1 MTFKE
6 AVNKILSVEQ
16 KTELKELFTFNTP
29 TPVIAP
35 ENTPVAEPVVMGEAK
50 LVDGTIVKYDTPE
63 LVIGS
68 MITVVTPDG
77 EFPAPAGEHTLEN
90 GTVVTVDETGK
101 VIEIATKEE
110 ETPETPEVVVEAAAP
125 VAMAVTPEEKQAI
138 IDEVMA
144 MFEPRL
150 KALEDAIL
158 VSQASSSEL
167 QSKFSE
173 FGKLLDLPTN
183 EPTKVV
189 ENKFQS
195 KLNKIKQFNK

>member
-16 KTELKELFTFNTP
+16 KIELKELFSFNTP
-29 TPVIAP
+29 VPVIAP

-50 LVDGTIVKYDTPE
+50 LMDGTVVKYDTPE

-77 EFPAPAGEHTLEN
+77 EFPAPVGEHTLEN
-90 GTVVTVDETGK
+90 GTVITVDETGK
-101 VIEIATKEE
+101 VIEIEAKE
-110 ETPETPEVVVEAAAP
+110 ETPEVVVEPIAP

-138 IDEVMA
+138 MDEVIA
-144 MFEPRL
+144 MFEPRI

-158 VSQASSSEL
+158 VSQSASSEL
-167 QSKFSE
+167 QNKFSE

-183 EPTKVV
+183 EPTKVI
-189 ENKFQS
+189 ESKFQS
-195 KLNKIKQFNK
+195 KLNKINQYNK

>member
-29 TPVIAP
+29 VPVIAP

-77 EFPAPAGEHTLEN
+77 EFPAPVGEHTLEN

-101 VIEIATKEE
+101 VIEIEVKEE
-110 ETPETPEVVVEAAAP
+110 ETPEVIVEPIAP
-125 VAMAVTPEEKQAI
+125 VTMAVSPEEKKAI
-138 IDEVMA
+138 MDEVIA

-158 VSQASSSEL
+158 VSQAASSEL

-189 ENKFQS
+189 ESKFQN
-195 KLNKIKQFNK
+195 KLNKINQFNK

>member
-6 AVNKILSVEQ
+6 AVNKILSAEQ
-16 KTELKELFTFNTP
+16 KAELKGLFTFNTP
-29 TPVIAP
+29 VPVVEP

-77 EFPAPAGEHTLEN
+77 EFPAPVGEHTLEN

-110 ETPETPEVVVEAAAP
+110 ETPEVVVEASAP

-138 IDEVMA
+138 IDEVVA

-158 VSQASSSEL
+158 VSQAASSEL
-167 QSKFSE
+167 KNKFSE

-183 EPTKVV
+183 EPTKVI

>member
-29 TPVIAP
+29 VPVVAP

-77 EFPAPAGEHTLEN
+77 EFPAPVGEHTLEN

-101 VIEIATKEE
+101 VIEIEVKEE
-110 ETPETPEVVVEAAAP
+110 ETPEVIVEPVAP

-138 IDEVMA
+138 IDEVIA

-158 VSQASSSEL
+158 VSQASTSEL